1 MTIMRF
7 KGDSTRIAVTLL
19 SAAVVGG
26 ATGLGV
32 AHLSWPSAIGV
43 AIVAGLAA
51 GGLLVCGH
59 VGLDA
64 TPAQVTAAPQRTRQ
78 SVPLTEQR

>member
-19 SAAVVGG
+19 SAAVVGA

-32 AHLSWPSAIGV
+32 ARMSWPKAITV
-43 AIVAGLAA
+43 ALVAGLAA
-51 GGLLVCGH
+51 GGLLYV
-59 VGLDA
+59 VLS
-64 TPAQVTAAPQRTRQ
+64 TWMRRRPK
-78 SVPLTEQR
+78 

>member
-19 SAAVVGG
+19 SAAVVGA

-32 AHLSWPSAIGV
+32 AHMSWPKAISV
-43 AIVAGLAA
+43 ALVAGLAA
-51 GGLLVCGH
+51 GGLLYV
-59 VGLDA
+59 VLS
-64 TPAQVTAAPQRTRQ
+64 TWMRRRPK
-78 SVPLTEQR
+78 